1 MDNVKNE
8 ISNLSDTEESRILKY
23 HEHYKH
29 MCEAGFDPLIC
40 INRKFRIIS
49 YSGNRGGHDA
59 QDAVMNISERDM
71 TQFIDRVITKERY
84 ADILDQAKTPITKL
98 DEIITVPSGFFCN
111 NIDSMIGAQA
121 AIFWLYPTGCRTLG
135 DLYKK
140 YEKKIKYELRRG
152 IIT

>member
-1 MDNVKNE
+1 MDTDKNE
-8 ISNLSDTEESRILKY
+8 SNILNDDKLRMLKY

-40 INRKFRIIS
+40 INRKFRVIT

-59 QDAVMNISERDM
+59 HDAVANISERDM
-71 TQFIDRVITKERY
+71 TQFIDRVITEERY
-84 ADILDQAKTPITKL
+84 ADILQQAKTPIAKL
-98 DEIITVPSGFFCN
+98 DEIITIPSGFFCN
-111 NIDSMIGAQA
+111 HIDSMIGAQA
-121 AIFWLYPTGCRTLG
+121 AIFWLYPSGCRTLG

-140 YEKKIKYELRRG
+140 YEKKIKHELRSH